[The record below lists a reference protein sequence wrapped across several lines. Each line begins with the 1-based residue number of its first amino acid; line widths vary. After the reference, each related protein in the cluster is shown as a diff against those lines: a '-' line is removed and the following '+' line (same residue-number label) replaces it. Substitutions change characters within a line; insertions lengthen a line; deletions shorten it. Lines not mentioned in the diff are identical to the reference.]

1 MQTLKK
7 RLLYHYCQLYLTGN
21 AWRCYLSVSGR
32 SDDNLETIKKRL
44 EIYEEKTAPVN
55 DFYKGLNKYYAINGI
70 GQIEEIFG
78 RISEVIDST
87 K

>member
-1 MQTLKK
+1 MP
-7 RLLYHYCQLYLTGN
+7 
-21 AWRCYLSVSGR
+21 
-32 SDDNLETIKKRL
+32 D
-44 EIYEEKTAPVN
+44 IYMPAMAKVEAAPVN